1 MLVLGIESSCDETG
15 AALVQDGR
23 SICSNVVASQIEI
36 HNRYGGVV
44 PEVASRQQ
52 LAAILPVIETAL
64 EQASC
69 TWNDIDAVA
78 ATYGPGLAGSLLV
91 GLTVGK
97 TLSLAF
103 NRPFLGVN
111 HLEAHIYAN
120 WLHMGTEQACGA
132 GGKVG
137 ASDWVGAR
145 HDHGAL
151 YCEGDPLFPLLCLVV
166 SGAHTELVLVRDHG
180 QYELLGRTR
189 DDAAGEAFDK
199 VARILGLE
207 YPGGPSIQKAAQQ
220 AELAV
225 VQQQKPIAQA
235 RKAYRLPRAWLRGT
249 YDFSFSGLKTAML
262 HLAEGVASQQEG
274 ISESDGV
281 GVGRSVTQGAGAAQ
295 DAGAAQGRGS
305 EPWTGSEQGTT
316 TVPTPGSS
324 PTRYTR
330 MGALAAQTGIS
341 SVPLLAASFQ
351 EAVVDVLAVKTRL
364 AAQEYQVKQVL
375 LAGGVAANLRL
386 RERLTEELQPR
397 DVRLSYPAITFCTDN
412 AAMIAGAAF
421 FHLQR
426 GERHGVDLDVQPGL
440 SLPFRG

>member
-1 MLVLGIESSCDETG
+1 
-15 AALVQDGR
+15 
-23 SICSNVVASQIEI
+23 
-36 HNRYGGVV
+36 
-44 PEVASRQQ
+44 
-52 LAAILPVIETAL
+52 
-64 EQASC
+64 
-69 TWNDIDAVA
+69 
-78 ATYGPGLAGSLLV
+78 LLV

-103 NRPFLGVN
+103 DRPFLGVN

-120 WLHMGTEQACGA
+120 WLHVGEGQALGSAQGTTPTSGVETDLYT
-132 GGKVG
+132 K
-137 ASDWVGAR
+137 
-145 HDHGAL
+145 L

-207 YPGGPSIQKAAQQ
+207 YPGGPSIQKAAHQ
-220 AELAV
+220 AEQAL
-225 VQQQKPIAQA
+225 VQQQKPILQA
-235 RKAYRLPRAWLRGT
+235 RNAYRLPRAWIRGT

-274 ISESDGV
+274 SAENDSQ
-281 GVGRSVTQGAGAAQ
+281 T
-295 DAGAAQGRGS
+295 
-305 EPWTGSEQGTT
+305 E
-316 TVPTPGSS
+316 SS

-330 MGALAAQTGIS
+330 MGAQVNQTGIAH
-341 SVPLLAASFQ
+341 VGLLAASFQ
-351 EAVVDVLAVKTRL
+351 EAVIDVLAVKTRL
-364 AAQEYQVKQVL
+364 AAQEYEVKQVL

-386 RERLTEELQPR
+386 RERLIQELQPR
-397 DVRLSYPAITFCTDN
+397 NIRLSYPAITFCTDN

-426 GERHGVDLDVQPGL
+426 NERHGFDLDVQPGL
-440 SLPFRG
+440 SLPFRR